1 MTRNEVDFNTIDLN
15 TFCGEKTFEICAIK
29 LNTKMMKMIACCI
42 YKYPSRN
49 LDQFYVLLEET
60 LKSLYLP
67 TLTFL
72 LCGDFS
78 INFHTE
84 N

>member
-1 MTRNEVDFNTIDLN
+1 MNEVDLNTIDLN
-15 TFCGEKTFEICAIK
+15 KFCGKKTFEICAAIK
-29 LNTKMMKMIACCI
+29 LNTKTIKMIACSI

-49 LDQFYVLLEET
+49 LDQFYILLEET

-72 LCGDFS
+72 CGDFS
-78 INFHTE
+78 INFLIE